1 MAVCLFL
8 LVVISKSII
17 YTPPRK
23 YPYGKQ
29 KLDDFCQ
36 ISLESK
42 LLQKIY
48 IYHWKALISS
58 IQNLYRKGVWPLQQS
73 SYAHFIEYEPVL
85 LKGAWQICGKGHA
98 LC

>member
-1 MAVCLFL
+1 MYVCHDH
-8 LVVISKSII
+8 LVQ

-29 KLDDFCQ
+29 KFGDFCQ

-48 IYHWKALISS
+48 IPHWKALISS

-73 SYAHFIEYEPVL
+73 SYAHLIENDQVL
-85 LKGAWQICGKGHA
+85 LKGVWWICGKGHA
-98 LC
+98 LCQ